1 MGRDYDFFLVMNACM
16 VLFMQSGFALLEA
29 GSVRAKNV
37 TNILIKN
44 LLDVVVG
51 AIVYWACG
59 FAFAY
64 GKVKVKDDFGNYTGY
79 SSANRFLGHKH
90 FFLMDE
96 EDFGTTLLEGYPE
109 RVIHMGSFYG
119 EFFYNF
125 VFAATATTITSGL
138 ESNREKII

>member
-64 GKVKVKDDFGNYTGY
+64 GKVKRNDHDYA
-79 SSANRFLGHKH
+79 SSNSFIGFNH
-90 FFLMDE
+90 FFLYQP
-96 EDFGTTLLEGYPE
+96 GKS
-109 RVIHMGSFYG
+109 VSI
-119 EFFYNF
+119 
-125 VFAATATTITSGL
+125 
-138 ESNREKII
+138 EKS

>member
-64 GKVKVKDDFGNYTGY
+64 GKIKRSEHDYVPSNSFIGFN
-79 SSANRFLGHKH
+79 H
-90 FFLMDE
+90 FFL
-96 EDFGTTLLEGYPE
+96 YKPE
-109 RVIHMGSFYG
+109 FELIENKEFPVRIIHGGSFYG
-119 EFFYNF
+119 EFFFNF
-125 VFAATATTITSGL
+125 VFAATATTIISGAVA
-138 ESNREKII
+138 E